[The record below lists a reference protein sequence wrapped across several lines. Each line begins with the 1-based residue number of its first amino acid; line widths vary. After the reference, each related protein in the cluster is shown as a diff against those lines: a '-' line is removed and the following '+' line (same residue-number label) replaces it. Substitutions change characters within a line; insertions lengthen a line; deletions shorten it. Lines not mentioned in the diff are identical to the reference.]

1 MIYSIS
7 IYFSFRKLQSNIED
21 KKSCFIGM
29 LCTWMVPALQ
39 VTPHDTIHQRYNTI
53 QIYNTIQYNTIQYRA
68 VMPLC
73 EGKSVRLWTGTD
85 PKNPLRPSP
94 YPPNTAACQSGQRW
108 SLRVSFQQTG
118 QSDIWKLR
126 LLGHVS
132 DLLQISAGTS
142 CGQLHRITEHQTLR
156 WSNDPCFL
164 FRSEWAVFFRTLTIG
179 INCWTV
185 KQSSWN

>member
-94 YPPNTAACQSGQRW
+94 YPPNTATCQSGHRW
-108 SLRVSFQQTG
+108 SLRASFQQTG
-118 QSDIWKLR
+118 QSDVYTLL

-156 WSNDPCFL
+156 WSMFL
-164 FRSEWAVFFRTLTIG
+164 VQEWIGSFVSER
-179 INCWTV
+179 
-185 KQSSWN
+185 